1 MEKWN
6 QGYNGKNVIVA
17 VLDTGCDTNRADL
30 RERIIDGINL
40 TNDVN
45 SDPNNYED
53 LNGHGTHVIGT
64 LAGSLNGEGI
74 VGVSPEVKILD
85 KQGTGS
91 LQALIEG
98 MAYAIDWKGPH
109 NESISAISLSLGTK
123 ESSKELYQVVQKA
136 RSKGIFVIA
145 AAGNDGDGDTATIE
159 YRCPACYLTPVV
171 VGALN
176 ETNEIA
182 FFSNT
187 NKFIDIYAPGVAIY
201 SSYLNG
207 KHVALSGTSMATP
220 HVAGAL
226 AILIQEYRETYF
238 REPHYEEIM
247 ERLFQNTKI
256 LNPAKNVRMLDLTEK
271 GEVFDNE

>member
-74 VGVSPEVKILD
+74 VGVAPEVKILVVKILD

-109 NESISAISLSLGTK
+109 NESISAISLSLVRK
-123 ESSKELYQVVQKA
+123 RAQKNYI
-136 RSKGIFVIA
+136 K
-145 AAGNDGDGDTATIE
+145 
-159 YRCPACYLTPVV
+159 
-171 VGALN
+171 
-176 ETNEIA
+176 
-182 FFSNT
+182 
-187 NKFIDIYAPGVAIY
+187 
-201 SSYLNG
+201 
-207 KHVALSGTSMATP
+207 
-220 HVAGAL
+220 
-226 AILIQEYRETYF
+226 
-238 REPHYEEIM
+238 
-247 ERLFQNTKI
+247 
-256 LNPAKNVRMLDLTEK
+256 
-271 GEVFDNE
+271 